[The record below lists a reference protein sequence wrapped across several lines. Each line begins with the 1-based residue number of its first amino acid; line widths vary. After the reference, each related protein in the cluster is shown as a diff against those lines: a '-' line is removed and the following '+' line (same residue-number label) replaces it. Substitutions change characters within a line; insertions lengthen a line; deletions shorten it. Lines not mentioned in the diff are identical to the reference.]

1 MQIDRLIGIL
11 SVLLQRDKV
20 TAPYLAEKFEVSRR
34 TINRDIGTLCKAGI
48 PVVTTQGTN
57 GGISIMD
64 GYRIDRTLLT
74 SSDMRAILSGL
85 QSLDSISGT
94 NRYAQLME
102 KLSANMSDTL
112 VSGQH
117 ILIDLSS
124 HYGSTQLTDKIEL
137 IHNAIESHQ
146 RIIFQYFSL
155 KNESIHEVEP
165 FYLIFR
171 WSSWYVWGWD
181 TKKEDYNL
189 FKLSRMGNL
198 YTGDYFEKRIIPY
211 PQFDIGEIFPDV
223 YQIRAIVAPKHKWR
237 IVDDYGIDAFTELED
252 GNLLFT
258 FGQYDLDGALHFLLL
273 FGADAEVLEPEELRE
288 RLKEEIKKMQE
299 KYQT

>member
-11 SVLLQRDKV
+11 SILLQRDKV

-34 TINRDIGTLCKAGI
+34 TINRDISTLCKAGI

-74 SSDMRAILSGL
+74 SSDMSAILSGL

-102 KLSANMSDTL
+102 KLSANMSDTII
-112 VSGQH
+112 GDQH

-137 IHNAIESHQ
+137 IHNAIENGK
-146 RIIFQYFSL
+146 RIVFQYFSL
-155 KNESIHEVEP
+155 TSEGTREVEP

-171 WSSWYVWGWD
+171 WSSWYVWGWYEA
-181 TKKEDYNL
+181 KADYSL

-198 YTGDYFEKRIIPY
+198 HTEGFFEKRVVPY
-211 PQFDIGEIFPDV
+211 PQLEIGEIFPDA
-223 YQIRAIVAPKHKWR
+223 YQVKAIIAPKHKWR
-237 IVDDYGIDAFTELED
+237 LVEDYGMDSFVEMED
-252 GNLLFT
+252 GKLLFT

-273 FGADAEVLEPEELRE
+273 FGSDAEVLEPVKLRE
-288 RLKEEIKKMQE
+288 MLKEEIKKLRE
-299 KYQT
+299 KYET